1 MSIAYHLKK
10 VYQRIDNAVSLYD
23 RKSLTPHPVT
33 LLAVSKTHKIN
44 KIQEAFE
51 AGQREFGENYLQ
63 EAVDKIITLK
73 DLPISWHYIGPI
85 QSNKT
90 AKIAQHFDWVH
101 SVDRLKIARRLSQQR
116 PENLS
121 PLNICLQVNISA
133 EVSKSGLSP
142 EELPELLEQIHQ
154 LPGIKLRGL
163 MCIPAKTDSFDEQRA
178 AFHQMKLLYQQ
189 LQKQFSNLDTL
200 SMGMSADLEAAIAE
214 GSTIVRV
221 GTDIFGTRNKP
232 ME

>member
-90 AKIAQHFDWVH
+90 AKIAQHFDWAH